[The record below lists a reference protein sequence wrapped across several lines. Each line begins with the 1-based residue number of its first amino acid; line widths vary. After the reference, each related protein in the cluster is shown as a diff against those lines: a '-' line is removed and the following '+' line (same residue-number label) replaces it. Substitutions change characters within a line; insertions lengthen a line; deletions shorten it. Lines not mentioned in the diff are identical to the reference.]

1 MKTLITILACC
12 VAVAVAFKPHCPNTK
27 EITPEHRNYVRN
39 QLVSRVTVVEKI
51 PRALGYTE
59 YKITYDHD
67 YEKWAQVYNHYRRPS
82 IPMHESCG
90 SKLEVGKSY
99 LVGYNGQFYF
109 VRDLDTITEKE
120 RGLLGFDPKKD
131 M

>member
-12 VAVAVAFKPHCPNTK
+12 VAVAVAAIPHCPNK
-27 EITPEHRNYVRN
+27 EKLTEKDTNFVRS

-51 PRALGYTE
+51 PRGVGYTE
-59 YKITYDHD
+59 YKIKYDHD
-67 YEKWAQVYNHYRRPS
+67 YEKWAQVYNHYHRPS

-90 SKLEVGKSY
+90 TQLEVGKRY

-109 VRDLDTITEKE
+109 VRDLDTITENEKK
-120 RGLLGFDPKKD
+120 LLEFKI
-131 M
+131 